1 MNHGGTRLY
10 RAVAVVALWFLA
22 GGESAAQPQPVV
34 ERVDV
39 ARVIIDVRVVDNH
52 GRPVLDLGPDDFEVR
67 IGGEPVRVESAQ
79 WYGDDAPSAGRAGEP
94 IPSTG
99 VTGFLEPDQRGQLI
113 VFVVQKS
120 LYPQR
125 VVGLM
130 RLLQHSE
137 RLLQR
142 VTPRDRVAVVSFDS
156 HLKIW
161 LDFTAELDQVRAV
174 LADDVLFESPPV
186 LEPQDGVSL
195 LATLSQDA
203 GRRTYEI
210 QEALRR
216 LGNALEPLPGAKSVV
231 LVGYGFGQFTV
242 TLGMIGATLDQRYEE
257 ARTALEA
264 ARAAVFCLDVTQAD
278 YHTFEHGLETVRRTR
293 AGCSRGRTCI
303 PGARSIGWPAQ
314 SRGTTCSS
322 PSDPT
327 SSRAATPSRS
337 TCRATRAPC
346 WRAAPT
352 WSERRGG
359 TYNGDGFAGAGTAI
373 TEGHRCERPWQ
384 RQPSL

>member
-1 MNHGGTRLY
+1 MHCRIGHWG
-10 RAVAVVALWFLA
+10 RAAALAALA
-22 GGESAAQPQPVV
+22 SLAPIESAAQPQPVV

-39 ARVIIDVRVVDNH
+39 ARVIVDVRVVDGH

-79 WYGDDAPSAGRAGEP
+79 WYGDDAPNGGPDRVPLASA
-94 IPSTG
+94 G
-99 VTGFLEPDQRGQLI
+99 VTGFLEPSIRGQLI

-125 VVGLM
+125 VLGLM

-161 LDFTAELDQVRAV
+161 LDFTDDLDQVRAV
-174 LADDVLFESPPV
+174 LADDVLFQSPPV

-195 LATLSQDA
+195 LATLSQDV

-242 TLGMIGATLDQRYEE
+242 TLGMIGATLDHRYDE
-257 ARTALEA
+257 ARAALEA
-264 ARAAVFCLDVTQAD
+264 ARAAVFSLDVTQAD
-278 YHTFEHGLETVRRTR
+278 YHTFEHGLEAVAEDTGGLFARTYLHPWR
-293 AGCSRGRTCI
+293 AVDRVASAVAGHYVLFTERPDVE
-303 PGARSIGWPAQ
+303 PGEYRIEVDLVGHDGAVLARS
-314 SRGTTCSS
+314 
-322 PSDPT
+322 
-327 SSRAATPSRS
+327 
-337 TCRATRAPC
+337 
-346 WRAAPT
+346 
-352 WSERRGG
+352 
-359 TYNGDGFAGAGTAI
+359 TYV
-373 TEGHRCERPWQ
+373 E
-384 RQPSL
+384 

>member
-1 MNHGGTRLY
+1 MHWRPGFLGP
-10 RAVAVVALWFLA
+10 VAALAALA
-22 GGESAAQPQPVV
+22 SLAATEAAGQPQPVV

-39 ARVIIDVRVVDNH
+39 ARVIIDVRVVDNR
-52 GRPVLDLGPDDFEVR
+52 GRPVLDLEPDDFEVR

-79 WYGDDAPSAGRAGEP
+79 WYGDDAPSDGRAGEP

-99 VTGFLEPDQRGQLI
+99 VTGFLEPDNRGQLI

-142 VTPRDRVAVVSFDS
+142 VTPRDRVAVLSFDS

-161 LDFTAELDQVRAV
+161 LDFTDDLEEVRAV
-174 LADDVLFESPPV
+174 LADDVLFQSPPV
-186 LEPQDGVSL
+186 LEPRDGVSL

-231 LVGYGFGQFTV
+231 LVGYGFGQFTI
-242 TLGMIGATLDQRYEE
+242 TLGMIGAELDHRYEE
-257 ARTALEA
+257 ARSALEA

-278 YHTFEHGLETVRRTR
+278 YHTFEHGLEAVAEDTGGLFERTYLHPWR
-293 AGCSRGRTCI
+293 AVDRVSSAVAGHYVLFTERPDVESGSHPI
-303 PGARSIGWPAQ
+303 EVDVADHDGPVLARS
-314 SRGTTCSS
+314 
-322 PSDPT
+322 
-327 SSRAATPSRS
+327 
-337 TCRATRAPC
+337 
-346 WRAAPT
+346 
-352 WSERRGG
+352 
-359 TYNGDGFAGAGTAI
+359 TYV
-373 TEGHRCERPWQ
+373 E
-384 RQPSL
+384 